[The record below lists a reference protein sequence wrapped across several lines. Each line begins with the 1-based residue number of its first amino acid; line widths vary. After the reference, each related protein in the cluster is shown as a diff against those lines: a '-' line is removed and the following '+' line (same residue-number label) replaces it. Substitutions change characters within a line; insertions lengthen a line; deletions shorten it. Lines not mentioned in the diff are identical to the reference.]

1 MCVGRQYDPVLWLEP
16 FLPSPTMEPGT
27 GLKAVGLCLC
37 LRNRAAHPH
46 LELFPYSFLYGNVQK
61 KRVFSTQTSANAILT
76 WGEKSIGWGK

>member
-1 MCVGRQYDPVLWLEP
+1 
-16 FLPSPTMEPGT
+16 MEPGT

-61 KRVFSTQTSANAILT
+61 KKKKVFSTQTSANAILT
-76 WGEKSIGWGK
+76 WGEKVYWVGKINLSPNVGQGDWNQITFI